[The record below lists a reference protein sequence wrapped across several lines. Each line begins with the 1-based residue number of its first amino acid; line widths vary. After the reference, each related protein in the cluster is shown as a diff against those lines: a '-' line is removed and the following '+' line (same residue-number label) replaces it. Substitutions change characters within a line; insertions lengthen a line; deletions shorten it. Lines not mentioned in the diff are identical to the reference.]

1 MQNKQINEG
10 RAFYYGFFSKLF
22 TFTYDKN
29 RFSGVKES
37 AEILYDYALE
47 ENSKNALKHFIENFD
62 EQKLAD
68 EFDEIFYD
76 LSQDPV
82 PTTASFYDE
91 EIENGKMKV
100 KMVDIVL
107 SSKFRKNE
115 EYKDSEDDIGFILP
129 FMQYLILEKLKG
141 DEKSQWLENKT
152 FDILNTFID
161 DFIENVYMHEASYLY
176 KDIAVLLKAF
186 IESERIFLEKPKPVI
201 EKVKKEVC
209 EVCIADKE
217 AERRK
222 RNKQKKN
229 EELLSCSLEEGGD
242 VEDEV

>member
-1 MQNKQINEG
+1 MQNREINEG

-22 TFTYDKN
+22 TFTYDN
-29 RFSGVKES
+29 ERFAGVKEA
-37 AEILYDYALE
+37 AEILKDYALE
-47 ENSKNALKHFIENFD
+47 ENSKKALEHFLQNYD
-62 EQKLAD
+62 EKKLAE

-115 EYKDSEDDIGFILP
+115 EYKDSEDDIGFIFP

-141 DEKSQWLENKT
+141 DEKSEWLEGKT
-152 FDILNTFID
+152 FDVLNTFID
-161 DFIENVYMHEASYLY
+161 DFTENVYMHQASDLY
-176 KDIAVLLKAF
+176 KDIAVVLKAF

-201 EKVKKEVC
+201 EKIKKDVC
-209 EVCIADKE
+209 EVCIADEEAALRKKRKKKE
-217 AERRK
+217 SEK
-222 RNKQKKN
+222 LVCN
-229 EELLSCSLEEGGD
+229 LEEGGD

>member
-1 MQNKQINEG
+1 MQNKEINQS

-29 RFSGVKES
+29 RFSGVKEA
-37 AEILYDYALE
+37 AEILKNYALE
-47 ENSKNALKHFIENFD
+47 ENSKKALEHFVQNYNP
-62 EQKLAD
+62 QKLAE

-115 EYKDSEDDIGFILP
+115 EYKDSEDDIGFIFP

-141 DEKSQWLENKT
+141 DEKSEWLEGKT
-152 FDILNTFID
+152 FDVLNTFID
-161 DFIENVYMHEASYLY
+161 DFIENVYMHQAANLY
-176 KDIAVLLKAF
+176 KDIAVVLKAF

-201 EKVKKEVC
+201 EKVKKETC
-209 EVCIADKE
+209 NVCIADEEAALRKKRKKKE
-217 AERRK
+217 SESLVC
-222 RNKQKKN
+222 N
-229 EELLSCSLEEGGD
+229 LEEGGD

>member
-1 MQNKQINEG
+1 MQNKEINQS

-29 RFSGVKES
+29 RFSGVKEA
-37 AEILYDYALE
+37 AEILKNYALE
-47 ENSKNALKHFIENFD
+47 ENSKKALEHFVQNYD
-62 EQKLAD
+62 EKKLAD

-115 EYKDSEDDIGFILP
+115 EYKDSEDDIGFIFP

-141 DEKSQWLENKT
+141 DEKSEWLEGKT
-152 FDILNTFID
+152 FDVLNTFID
-161 DFIENVYMHEASYLY
+161 DFIENVYMHQAANLY
-176 KDIAVLLKAF
+176 KDIAVVLKAF

-209 EVCIADKE
+209 NVCIADEEAALRKKRKKKE
-217 AERRK
+217 SESLVC
-222 RNKQKKN
+222 N
-229 EELLSCSLEEGGD
+229 LEEGGD

>member
-1 MQNKQINEG
+1 MQNKEINEA
-10 RAFYYGFFSKLF
+10 RAFYYGFFSKLY

-29 RFSGVKES
+29 RYKGVKES

-47 ENSKNALKHFIENFD
+47 ETSKNALKHFIENFD

-115 EYKDSEDDIGFILP
+115 EYKDSEDDIGFIFP

-141 DEKSQWLENKT
+141 DEKSEWLENRT

-161 DFIENVYMHEASYLY
+161 DFIENVYMHQASNLY

-186 IESERIFLEKPKPVI
+186 IESERIFLEKPKPLI
-201 EKVKKEVC
+201 EKIKKEEC

-229 EELLSCSLEEGGD
+229 EELLSCNLEEGGD

>member
-1 MQNKQINEG
+1 MQNREINEG

-22 TFTYDKN
+22 TFTYDKD
-29 RFSGVKES
+29 RFSGVKEA
-37 AEILYDYALE
+37 AEILKNYALE
-47 ENSKNALKHFIENFD
+47 ENSKKALEHFVQNYNEK
-62 EQKLAD
+62 KLAD

-115 EYKDSEDDIGFILP
+115 EYKDSEDDIGFIFP

-141 DEKSQWLENKT
+141 DEKSEWLEGKT

-161 DFIENVYMHEASYLY
+161 DFTENVYMHQAANLY
-176 KDIAVLLKAF
+176 KDIAVVLKAF

-209 EVCIADKE
+209 NVCIADEEAALRKKRKKKE
-217 AERRK
+217 SEALVC
-222 RNKQKKN
+222 N
-229 EELLSCSLEEGGD
+229 LEEGGD

>member
-1 MQNKQINEG
+1 MQNREINEG

-22 TFTYDKN
+22 TFTYDN
-29 RFSGVKES
+29 ERFSGVKKA
-37 AEILYDYALE
+37 AEILKEYALE
-47 ENSKNALKHFIENFD
+47 ENSKKALEHFLQNYD
-62 EQKLAD
+62 EKKLSD

-141 DEKSQWLENKT
+141 DEKSEWLEGKT
-152 FDILNTFID
+152 FDVLNTFID
-161 DFIENVYMHEASYLY
+161 DFTENVYMHQAANLY
-176 KDIAVLLKAF
+176 KDIAVVLKAF

-201 EKVKKEVC
+201 EKIKKEVC
-209 EVCIADKE
+209 DVCIADEEAALRKKRKKKE
-217 AERRK
+217 SESLVC
-222 RNKQKKN
+222 N
-229 EELLSCSLEEGGD
+229 LEEGGD

>member
-1 MQNKQINEG
+1 MQNKEINQS

-22 TFTYDKN
+22 TFTYDKD
-29 RFSGVKES
+29 RFSGVKEA
-37 AEILYDYALE
+37 AEILKNYALE
-47 ENSKNALKHFIENFD
+47 ENSKKALEHFVQNYNP
-62 EQKLAD
+62 QKLAE

-115 EYKDSEDDIGFILP
+115 EYKDSEDDIGFIFP

-141 DEKSQWLENKT
+141 DEKSEWLEGKT
-152 FDILNTFID
+152 FDVLNTFID
-161 DFIENVYMHEASYLY
+161 DFIENVYMHQAANLY
-176 KDIAVLLKAF
+176 KDIAVVLKAF

-209 EVCIADKE
+209 DVCIADEEAALRKKRKKKE
-217 AERRK
+217 SESLVC
-222 RNKQKKN
+222 N
-229 EELLSCSLEEGGD
+229 LEEGGD

>member
-1 MQNKQINEG
+1 MQNKEINQS

-29 RFSGVKES
+29 RFSGVKEA
-37 AEILYDYALE
+37 AEILKNYALE
-47 ENSKNALKHFIENFD
+47 ENSKKALEHFVQNYNP
-62 EQKLAD
+62 QKLA
-68 EFDEIFYD
+68 EEYDEIFYD

-141 DEKSQWLENKT
+141 DEKSEWLEGKT
-152 FDILNTFID
+152 FDVLNTFID
-161 DFIENVYMHEASYLY
+161 DFIENVYMHQAANLY
-176 KDIAVLLKAF
+176 KDIAVVLKAF

-201 EKVKKEVC
+201 EKVKKETC
-209 EVCIADKE
+209 DVCIADEEAALRKKRKKKE
-217 AERRK
+217 SESLVC
-222 RNKQKKN
+222 N
-229 EELLSCSLEEGGD
+229 LEEGGD

>member
-1 MQNKQINEG
+1 MQNKEINQS

-22 TFTYDKN
+22 TFTYDKE
-29 RFSGVKES
+29 RFSGVKEA
-37 AEILYDYALE
+37 AEILKNYALE
-47 ENSKNALKHFIENFD
+47 ENSKKALEHFLQNYD
-62 EQKLAD
+62 EKKLAN
-68 EFDEIFYD
+68 EYDEIFYD

-141 DEKSQWLENKT
+141 DEKSEWLENKT

-161 DFIENVYMHEASYLY
+161 DFIENVYMHEASNLY
-176 KDIAVLLKAF
+176 KDIAVVLKAF

-209 EVCIADKE
+209 NVCIADEEAALRKKRKKKE
-217 AERRK
+217 SESLVC
-222 RNKQKKN
+222 N
-229 EELLSCSLEEGGD
+229 LEEGGD
-242 VEDEV
+242 VENEV

>member
-1 MQNKQINEG
+1 MQNKQINEA

-22 TFTYDKN
+22 TFTYDKD
-29 RFSGVKES
+29 RFSGVKE
-37 AEILYDYALE
+37 AAKILKEYALE
-47 ENSKNALKHFIENFD
+47 ENSKRALEHFLQNYD
-62 EQKLAD
+62 EKKLAD

-91 EIENGKMKV
+91 EIENGRMRI

-115 EYKDSEDDIGFILP
+115 EYKDNEDDVGFIFP
-129 FMQYLILEKLKG
+129 FMQHLILEKLKG
-141 DEKSQWLENKT
+141 DEKSEWLEGKT
-152 FDILNTFID
+152 FDVLNTFID
-161 DFIENVYMHEASYLY
+161 DFIENVYMHQASDLY
-176 KDIAVLLKAF
+176 KDISVVLKAF

-201 EKVKKEVC
+201 EKIKKEVC
-209 EVCIADKE
+209 NACIADEEAALRKKRKKKE
-217 AERRK
+217 SE
-222 RNKQKKN
+222 NLVCN
-229 EELLSCSLEEGGD
+229 LEEGGD

>member
-1 MQNKQINEG
+1 MQNREINEG

-22 TFTYDKN
+22 TFTYDKE
-29 RFSGVKES
+29 RFAGVKEA
-37 AEILYDYALE
+37 AEILHNYALE
-47 ENSKNALKHFIENFD
+47 ENSKKALEHFLQNYN

-91 EIENGKMKV
+91 EIENGKMKI

-107 SSKFRKNE
+107 GSKFRKNE
-115 EYKDSEDDIGFILP
+115 EYKDSEDDIGFIFP
-129 FMQYLILEKLKG
+129 FMQYLILEKLNG
-141 DEKSQWLENKT
+141 DEKSEWLEGKT
-152 FDILNTFID
+152 FDVLNTFID
-161 DFIENVYMHEASYLY
+161 DFAENVYMHQASDLY
-176 KDIAVLLKAF
+176 KDIAVVLKAF

-201 EKVKKEVC
+201 EKIKKEVC
-209 EVCIADKE
+209 EVCIADEEAALRKKRKKKE
-217 AERRK
+217 SE
-222 RNKQKKN
+222 NLVCN
-229 EELLSCSLEEGGD
+229 LEEGGD

>member
-1 MQNKQINEG
+1 MQNKEINEG

-22 TFTYDKN
+22 TFTYDKD
-29 RFSGVKES
+29 RFAGVKEA
-37 AEILYDYALE
+37 AEILKDYALE
-47 ENSKNALKHFIENFD
+47 ENSKKALEHFIQKYD
-62 EQKLAD
+62 EQKLID

-115 EYKDSEDDIGFILP
+115 EYKDSEDDIGFIFP

-141 DEKSQWLENKT
+141 DEKSEWLEGKT
-152 FDILNTFID
+152 FDVLNTFID
-161 DFIENVYMHEASYLY
+161 DFTENVYMHQAANLY
-176 KDIAVLLKAF
+176 KDIAVVLKAF

-201 EKVKKEVC
+201 EKIKKEVC
-209 EVCIADKE
+209 EVCIADEEAALRKKRKKKE
-217 AERRK
+217 SESLVC
-222 RNKQKKN
+222 N
-229 EELLSCSLEEGGD
+229 LEEGGD
-242 VEDEV
+242 VEDDV

>member
-91 EIENGKMKV
+91 EIENGKMK
-100 KMVDIVL
+100 
-107 SSKFRKNE
+107 N
-115 EYKDSEDDIGFILP
+115 P
-129 FMQYLILEKLKG
+129 
-141 DEKSQWLENKT
+141 
-152 FDILNTFID
+152 
-161 DFIENVYMHEASYLY
+161 
-176 KDIAVLLKAF
+176 
-186 IESERIFLEKPKPVI
+186 
-201 EKVKKEVC
+201 
-209 EVCIADKE
+209 
-217 AERRK
+217 
-222 RNKQKKN
+222 
-229 EELLSCSLEEGGD
+229 
-242 VEDEV
+242 

>member
-1 MQNKQINEG
+1 MQNREINEA

-22 TFTYDKN
+22 TFTYDKD
-29 RFSGVKES
+29 RFAGVKE
-37 AEILYDYALE
+37 AAKILKEHALE
-47 ENSKNALKHFIENFD
+47 ENSKKALEHFVENYD
-62 EQKLAD
+62 PQKLAD

-91 EIENGKMKV
+91 EIENGKMKI

-115 EYKDSEDDIGFILP
+115 EYKDSEDDIGFIFP
-129 FMQYLILEKLKG
+129 FLQHLILEKLKG
-141 DEKSQWLENKT
+141 DEKSEWLEGKT
-152 FDILNTFID
+152 FDVLNTFID
-161 DFIENVYMHEASYLY
+161 DFIENVYMHQASDLY
-176 KDIAVLLKAF
+176 KDIAVVLKAF

-209 EVCIADKE
+209 NVCIADEEAALRKKRKKKE
-217 AERRK
+217 SE
-222 RNKQKKN
+222 NLVCN
-229 EELLSCSLEEGGD
+229 LEEGGD

>member
-1 MQNKQINEG
+1 MQNKEINQS

-29 RFSGVKES
+29 RFSGVKEA
-37 AEILYDYALE
+37 AEILKNYALE
-47 ENSKNALKHFIENFD
+47 ENSKKALEHFVQNYD
-62 EQKLAD
+62 EKKLAD

-115 EYKDSEDDIGFILP
+115 EYKDSEDDIGFIFP

-141 DEKSQWLENKT
+141 DEKSEWLEGKT
-152 FDILNTFID
+152 FDVLNTFID
-161 DFIENVYMHEASYLY
+161 DFIENVYMHQAANLY
-176 KDIAVLLKAF
+176 KDIAVVLKAF

-201 EKVKKEVC
+201 EKVKKETC
-209 EVCIADKE
+209 DVCIADEEAALRKKRKKKE
-217 AERRK
+217 SESLVC
-222 RNKQKKN
+222 N
-229 EELLSCSLEEGGD
+229 LEEGGD